1 MQINNQITALHIS
14 QSKARKK
21 KADALT
27 STTGTYRSATPG
39 GVPSSPVNTHS
50 FARYRPLLLDV
61 LAKQRRRH
69 QLSLTER
76 RKRTTNRFYEPQ
88 VLIFDDAMY

>member
-1 MQINNQITALHIS
+1 MAIHIT

-21 KADALT
+21 KAETLT
-27 STTGTYRSATPG
+27 NTSGSYRGATPG
-39 GVPSSPVNTHS
+39 GAPSSPVNTHS
-50 FARYRPLLLDV
+50 FARYRPFLFDV

-88 VLIFDDAMY
+88 VGIRSVTF